1 MVPKGGSSHHRCPQ
15 VVVPGAHLTRQPAVV
30 INRTQ
35 LTEHTLIM
43 RQNNAL
49 FAMILHCWKVLK
61 NKVAIKL
68 VV

>member
-1 MVPKGGSSHHRCPQ
+1 M
-15 VVVPGAHLTRQPAVV
+15 VPGAHLTRQPAVV

-61 NKVAIKL
+61 NKVAIEL